1 MRDVNDLT
9 ALSYKVDSIG
19 KIFSDSKTRHTWTMD
34 IDGDTVVLVVI
45 ASWNSNK
52 FVVELNGYER
62 FHQTVSGPFTYSM
75 KFRDRFFKLQ
85 QAGETFTFLIDTVPF
100 AQFSARSKAAQAMM
114 LKTYAASRSPAEWSG
129 SGKEPLSGDL
139 AKRLGKDGNVM
150 SGAAGYVSQEDIVDD
165 EEEEEDFFA
174 VPVNIQ
180 SYVTPIP
187 APVVPADNETVIPN
201 LIDFSTPS
209 AAPPLTSTTTPV
221 VGPVTPRDRI
231 SPSKLENPFAAFDE
245 LSSSMDKKI
254 ESNPFSSI

>member
-9 ALSYKVDSIG
+9 AVSYKVDSIG

-34 IDGDTVVLVVI
+34 VDGDTVVLVVI

-62 FHQTVSGPFTYSM
+62 FHQTVSGLFTYSM
-75 KFRDRFFKLQ
+75 KCRDRFFKLQ
-85 QAGETFTFLIDTVPF
+85 QVGETINLLIDTVPF

-129 SGKEPLSGDL
+129 SGQEPLSGDL
-139 AKRLGKDGNVM
+139 AKRLGKDGNVK
-150 SGAAGYVSQEDIVDD
+150 SAGYVSQEDIDD
-165 EEEEEDFFA
+165 EEDFFA

-187 APVVPADNETVIPN
+187 APVIPGDDGTVFPN
-201 LIDFSTPS
+201 LIDFSTPN
-209 AAPPLTSTTTPV
+209 APPEAAEFSSTTPV

-245 LSSSMDKKI
+245 LSKSVEK
-254 ESNPFSSI
+254 SNPFSSI